1 MMEVDIDNY
10 KQEINKNLNEIE
22 EYINKINEINNKIT
36 TIKNDL
42 YSKVIEVND
51 KRKEDQEEE
60 EGEGRETNKSV
71 FLKRESQI
79 TYFFKDKNFVSLYN
93 IVLSSM
99 IIYVFRYL
107 ISINSDEINNIK
119 FKFHTFFELFFG
131 FQMTFIIILFLTF
144 VSISMS
150 FLIKFSIFFTSKY
163 KILSFLLYF
172 LIFLLFYVFFGI
184 YLLKEINVSVINKLI
199 ISCEIIKNII
209 KLFSFFSYYLINKE
223 HIVKTK
229 KSITTT
235 TKTMT
240 NTYHSPNIS
249 SFINFLIAPTLV
261 FQEKYPV
268 ITIKNK
274 IKKLIINI
282 VNTLFCLLLAFLHFE
297 FTLYPFLSK
306 LTNMTD
312 SSISNS
318 TISNTINTKTSTSTD
333 FSYDKENNFN
343 DNLIQGLLIFIING
357 FISLIV
363 VFFGLIHSYHNITAL
378 VISFADR
385 SFYDDFWNS
394 ITPYEF
400 AVKIGKI
407 GFLYVKQS
415 FLPMLTYY
423 SIPISLHK
431 PIAYISICVIL
442 EYIVYMTVSCIFPI
456 SSFLLLLGY
465 FLSKVF
471 IKYGLTYDKMKLI
484 NLLMVSFGIGLIMF
498 VLSFETVIMNGN
510 LLDKYQYLRNRIEIL
525 SFLERY
531 FVPKVLLLYMIL

>member
-1 MMEVDIDNY
+1 MEIDINNY

-22 EYINKINEINNKIT
+22 DYINKINEINNKIT

-42 YSKVIEVND
+42 YSKVIEVSE
-51 KRKEDQEEE
+51 KRKEEEE
-60 EGEGRETNKSV
+60 EGEGKETSKSV

-79 TYFFKDKNFVSLYN
+79 TYFFKNKNFVSLYN

-107 ISINSDEINNIK
+107 ISINSDEITNIK

-131 FQMTFIIILFLTF
+131 FQMTFIIVLFLTF

-150 FLIKFSIFFTSKY
+150 FLIKFSFFFTSKY
-163 KILSFLLYF
+163 KILSFLLNF
-172 LIFLLFYVFFGI
+172 LIFLLFYFFFGI
-184 YLLKEINVSVINKLI
+184 YFLKEINVSVINKLI

-209 KLFSFFSYYLINKE
+209 KLFSFFSYYLINKD

-229 KSITTT
+229 KSSTTM

-240 NTYHSPNIS
+240 NTFHSPNIS
-249 SFINFLIAPTLV
+249 SFINFLISPTLV

-274 IKKLIINI
+274 AKKIIINL
-282 VNTLFCLLLAFLHFE
+282 VNTLFGLLLAFLHFE

-312 SSISNS
+312 NSISH
-318 TISNTINTKTSTSTD
+318 SNLSNTKTSTSND
-333 FSYDKENNFN
+333 FLYDKENSFN

-385 SFYDDFWNS
+385 CFYDDFWNS

-431 PIAYISICVIL
+431 PIAYISISIIL

-456 SSFLLLLGY
+456 SSFLLLVGY
-465 FLSKVF
+465 FLSKVI
-471 IKYGLTYDKMKLI
+471 IKYRLTYDKMKLI

-510 LLDKYQYLRNRIEIL
+510 LLDKFQYLRNRIEYL
-525 SFLERY
+525 SFFEKH
-531 FVPKVLLLYMIL
+531 FIPKVFLLYMIL